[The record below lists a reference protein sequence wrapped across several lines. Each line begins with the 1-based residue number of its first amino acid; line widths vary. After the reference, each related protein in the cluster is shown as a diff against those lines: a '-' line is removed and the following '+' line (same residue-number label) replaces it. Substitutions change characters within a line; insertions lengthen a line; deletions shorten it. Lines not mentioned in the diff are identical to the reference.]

1 MSLVPPPTEGRNRPQ
16 LSDEAAS
23 YVRALI
29 MSGKLQPGDSVRVD
43 SIAEALKISTTPAR
57 EALKALRVEGFLD
70 LVPRRGFQVA
80 QLTGSDIEDLF
91 TVQALVAGELVARA
105 TENASA
111 EDVQRLSSIHADL
124 EKAAKTDDV
133 ERLEEL
139 NHRFHREVNR
149 LARSPKIL
157 WVLGLLT
164 RYVPR
169 MFYASIPGWPESTK
183 TDHGAILDAI
193 VTGDPVAAREAMQ
206 KHLTYSGTLLAANF
220 DRRARVSKSDGDLP
234 EGQPTQEDETP

>member
-1 MSLVPPPTEGRNRPQ
+1 MSSVPQLSEVRYRPQ

-29 MSGKLQPGDSVRVD
+29 MSGELRPGDSVRVE
-43 SIAEALKISTTPAR
+43 SIAEALNISTTPAR

-80 QLTGSDIEDLF
+80 QLTGDDIKDLF
-91 TVQALVAGELVARA
+91 TVQALVAGELVSRA
-105 TENASA
+105 TQNASSA
-111 EDVQRLSSIHADL
+111 DVERLKSIHADL
-124 EKAAKTDDV
+124 EAVARTDDV

-139 NHRFHREVNR
+139 NHQFHREVNR
-149 LARSPKIL
+149 LARAPKIL
-157 WVLGLLT
+157 WVLALVT

-183 TDHGAILDAI
+183 NDHGAILDAI
-193 VTGDPVAAREAMQ
+193 VARDPEAAREAMHA
-206 KHLTYSGTLLAANF
+206 HLKYSGTLLAANF
-220 DRRARVSKSDGDLP
+220 DRRARDSTSESDHQP
-234 EGQPTQEDETP
+234 E